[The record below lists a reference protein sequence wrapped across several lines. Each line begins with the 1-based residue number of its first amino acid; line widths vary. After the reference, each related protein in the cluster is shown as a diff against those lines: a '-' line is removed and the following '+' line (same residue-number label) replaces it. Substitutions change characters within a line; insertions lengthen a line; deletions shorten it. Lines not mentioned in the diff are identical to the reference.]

1 MATEDEL
8 KRSRQQHAHNEL
20 GEDRAKWYPNWLR
33 VTPELEEKRRTLMMS
48 VRSES
53 FDGWVGEEELAE
65 DAPLHPVYG
74 RVMAKRGPFLVVQT
88 PYGRVQCYFAK
99 EVQKAGVKGTLK
111 RTDVGDHVWVEGRKI
126 KTQKGDKAL
135 ACPSP
140 EHYRHVSKAM
150 LPPPE
155 KWHGLKDVE
164 KRYRE
169 RYVDLFANPEV
180 AQVFRARSRIVQAAR
195 RHLDERDFLEVETPM
210 LQSVRG
216 GATAKPFTTHHNALD
231 LSLYLRI
238 APELYLKRLV
248 VGGFDRV
255 YEIGRNF
262 RNEGISTRHNPE
274 FTMLEY
280 YIAYATYEDQMELT
294 EGIFVA
300 ADEAVRAEFP
310 ELAAERSFSLEQ
322 GFARVPMRRAI
333 LDAMEKADTPW
344 KGAFDEAT
352 LYGSASDATEKLAA
366 ACEAML
372 PKLPDADRKVLSKC
386 ETHGE
391 RVFLLFEL
399 IAEGQLETLYR
410 TPDGDKSLPVFI
422 TDFPFEVSP
431 LSRRNDEDPA
441 YVDRFELFLEGR
453 ELANG
458 FSELNDPADQ
468 ASRFDDQL
476 AAAEKGAE
484 ETMDFDADYIRALD
498 HGMPNAAGCG
508 IGIDRL
514 VMALCGQASIRDV
527 LLFPLLRPQEGP
539 EE

>member
-1 MATEDEL
+1 MATQDEL
-8 KRSRQQHAHNEL
+8 RRSREQHAQNEL
-20 GEDRAKWYPNWLR
+20 GDDRAKWYPNWLR
-33 VTPELEEKRRTLMMS
+33 ADDALEEKRRTLMES
-48 VRSES
+48 VNAES
-53 FDGWVGEEELAE
+53 FEGWSSEEELPA
-65 DAPLHPVYG
+65 DAPLWPVYG

-88 PYGRVQCYFAK
+88 PYGRVQCYFSK
-99 EVQKAGVKGTLK
+99 DVQKAGLKGTLK
-111 RTDVGDHVWVEGRKI
+111 RTDVGDHVWVEGAKI

-135 ACPSP
+135 ACPGP
-140 EHYRHVSKAM
+140 EHFRHVAKAM

-180 AQVFRARSRIVQAAR
+180 AAVFRARSRIVQAAR
-195 RHLDERDFLEVETPM
+195 RFLDERGFLEVETPM

-216 GATAKPFTTHHNALD
+216 GATAKPFNTHHNALD
-231 LSLYLRI
+231 IDLYLRI

-280 YIAYATYEDQMELT
+280 YVAYATYEDQMELT

-300 ADEAVRAEFP
+300 ADAAVRAEFP
-310 ELAAERSFSLEQ
+310 ELAKDRTFSLTH
-322 GFARVPMRRAI
+322 GFARVPMRQAI
-333 LDAMEKADTPW
+333 LKALETTDSPW
-344 KGAFDEAT
+344 KGTFDEAA
-352 LYGSASDATEKLAA
+352 LYREPERLAA
-366 ACEAML
+366 ACETVA
-372 PKLPDADRKVLSKC
+372 PKLPEADRKALAKC
-386 ETHGE
+386 ESHGE

-399 IAEGQLETLYR
+399 IAEGALETLYR
-410 TPDGDKSLPVFI
+410 TPDGSASVPVFI

-431 LSRRNDEDPA
+431 LARKNDEDPA
-441 YVDRFELFLEGR
+441 YVDRFELFLGGR

-468 ASRFDDQL
+468 ASRFEDQL
-476 AAAEKGAE
+476 AAAARGEE
-484 ETMDFDADYIRALD
+484 ETMDFDADYINALE

-514 VMALCGQASIRDV
+514 VMALCGQPSIRDV
-527 LLFPLLRPQEGP
+527 LLFPLLRPEVG
-539 EE
+539 